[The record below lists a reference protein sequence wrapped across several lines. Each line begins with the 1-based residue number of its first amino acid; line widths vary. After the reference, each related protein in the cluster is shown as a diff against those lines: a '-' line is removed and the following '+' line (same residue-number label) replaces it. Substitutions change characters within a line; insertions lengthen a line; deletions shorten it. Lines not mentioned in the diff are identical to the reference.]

1 MRTLALEV
9 NWLFYGLVVLFIY
22 LLRVTFQAFSL
33 PDSVIQLLTFVPLV
47 STGLVLYLSLSDK
60 RFLHVDK
67 AGVSY
72 KCGFKTRYLHREQI
86 SSIKCCSLLLIE
98 IPVVQLTDGKQV
110 YFFSWRIDKQ
120 ARSKALALLS

>member
-9 NWLFYGLVVLFIY
+9 NWLFYGLIVLFIY

-33 PDSVIQLLTFVPLV
+33 PDGVIQLLTIVALA
-47 STGLVLYLSLSDK
+47 STGLVLFLSLSDK

-86 SSIKCCSLLLIE
+86 ASIKCCSWLLVD

-110 YFFSWRIDKQ
+110 YFVSWRIDQQ